1 VLLSLYSC
9 NFVAEFLVLEQ
20 KTKVANNYME
30 NAEQQLS
37 DRALNTID
45 GHCSDGRVHSLM
57 ILDVTDC
64 AQISPF
70 DIDWKTT

>member
-1 VLLSLYSC
+1 
-9 NFVAEFLVLEQ
+9 
-20 KTKVANNYME
+20 ME
-30 NAEQQLS
+30 NAAQQLS
-37 DRALNTID
+37 GRDLNTID
-45 GHCSDGRVHSLM
+45 GPRSDGRVHSLM